1 MRVTILGCGGSGGVP
16 AIGGD
21 WGDCDP
27 ANPRNRRL
35 RASILVQQG
44 DTTVVVDTTPDFR
57 QQLLNAEV
65 TRLDAVLY
73 THAHADHLHGI
84 DDLRQLKYLMGGMIP
99 IHADAG
105 TLAEI
110 RHRFAYV
117 IEETDTES
125 GLYKPLAQ
133 PHVIDGRF
141 SIGDLE
147 VVPFRQDHG
156 FSTVTLGFRFGPV
169 AYSTDLVTL
178 PEAAF
183 EILDGVELWIVDCLR
198 EKPHP
203 THTHLQRT
211 LGWIERVRPRQALLT
226 HMNATLD
233 YDQLLAKCPPGVAPA
248 YDGQVIEV

>member
-16 AIGGD
+16 LIGGN

-35 RASILVQQG
+35 RASILVRQG
-44 DTTVVVDTTPDFR
+44 DTTVVVDTTPDLR

-73 THAHADHLHGI
+73 THGHADHLHGI

-105 TLAEI
+105 TLTEI
-110 RHRFAYV
+110 RQRFAYV
-117 IEETDTES
+117 IEENAGES

-141 SIGDLE
+141 SIGALE

-156 FSTVTLGFRFGPV
+156 FSAVTLGFRFGPV
-169 AYSTDLVTL
+169 AYSTDLVAL

-183 EILDGVELWIVDCLR
+183 ETLDGVELWIVDCLR

-233 YDQLLAKCPPGVAPA
+233 YDRLLAKCPPGVAPA
-248 YDGQVIEV
+248 YDGLVIEV

>member
-1 MRVTILGCGGSGGVP
+1 VRVTILGCGGSGGVP
-16 AIGGD
+16 LIGGS

-65 TRLDAVLY
+65 GRLDAVLY
-73 THAHADHLHGI
+73 THGHADHLHGI
-84 DDLRQLKYLMGGMIP
+84 DDLRQVKYLTGEMVP

-110 RHRFAYV
+110 RRRFAYV
-117 IEETDTES
+117 VEEKANES
-125 GLYKPLAQ
+125 GFYTPLAQ
-133 PHVIDGRF
+133 PRIIDGRF
-141 SIGDLE
+141 TVGDLD
-147 VVPFRQDHG
+147 VVPFEQDHG
-156 FSTVTLGFRFGPV
+156 FSATTLGFRFGPV
-169 AYSTDLVTL
+169 AYSTDLVGL

-183 EILDGVELWIVDCLR
+183 ETLAGVELWIVDCLR

-203 THTHLQRT
+203 THAHLQRT
-211 LGWIERVRPRQALLT
+211 LDWIERVRPRRALLT

-233 YDQLLAKCPPGVAPA
+233 YDRLLAKCPPGVAPA
-248 YDGQVIEV
+248 YDGLVVEV